1 MARKSSD
8 EGLPPHAITGK
19 PFHGG
24 ENAYAPGVWGSP
36 NGHPKH
42 GGDDIALL
50 GTSDAP
56 TDFFLI

>member
-1 MARKSSD
+1 MAKKGSD

-19 PFHGG
+19 PFHGS
-24 ENAYAPGVWGSP
+24 ENAYTPGVWG

-42 GGDDIALL
+42 GDDIALL